1 MLPEGALNQI
11 RTVLGRDLK
20 ARLEGPAKVS
30 LFVYDNDKVIVESF
44 LDEPVSVKVVVGD
57 RKIPVLLKEI
67 THFVV
72 GLTPRAHINN

>member
-1 MLPEGALNQI
+1 MYHFPEGALNQI

-30 LFVYDNDKVIVESF
+30 LFVYDNDKVIVQSF

-57 RKIPVLLKEI
+57 RKIPVLLKPHSYELI
-67 THFVV
+67 D
-72 GLTPRAHINN
+72 IK